1 MPVKW
6 RAFELLGSVDSTDKR
21 EGQVVHLRIY
31 LLASAVFMLLI
42 NAAPLPATAAESVKL
57 ASVDACSLLTPAE
70 LSAVVGVPMV
80 TFPFTGRTLGCWWMS
95 HPTALINVHLGLF
108 TFSKRIFE
116 QQKHLAGQE
125 NVTDVSGFGDDAYYA
140 QIGPETYLNV
150 KKGDIEVQVA
160 WSGTTDHQTVMDGE
174 KTIAAQVLSEL

>member
-1 MPVKW
+1 MAGPSSCW
-6 RAFELLGSVDSTDKR
+6 ASVDSTDKR

-31 LLASAVFMLLI
+31 LLASA
-42 NAAPLPATAAESVKL
+42 
-57 ASVDACSLLTPAE
+57 
-70 LSAVVGVPMV
+70 
-80 TFPFTGRTLGCWWMS
+80 
-95 HPTALINVHLGLF
+95 ALINVHLGLF